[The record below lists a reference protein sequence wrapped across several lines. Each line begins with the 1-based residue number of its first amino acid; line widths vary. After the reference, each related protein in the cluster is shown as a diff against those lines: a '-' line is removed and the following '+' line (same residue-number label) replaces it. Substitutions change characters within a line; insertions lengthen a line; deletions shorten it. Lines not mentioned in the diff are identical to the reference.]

1 MKKGVLFFMWDFQS
15 IISLQGL
22 KLALNKSMRAPEDEQ
37 GIYNCDLTLR
47 ILTGKQHRQMKL
59 QHLQKVQISAFG
71 LLVQKIN
78 SL

>member
-1 MKKGVLFFMWDFQS
+1 
-15 IISLQGL
+15 
-22 KLALNKSMRAPEDEQ
+22 MRAPEDEQ